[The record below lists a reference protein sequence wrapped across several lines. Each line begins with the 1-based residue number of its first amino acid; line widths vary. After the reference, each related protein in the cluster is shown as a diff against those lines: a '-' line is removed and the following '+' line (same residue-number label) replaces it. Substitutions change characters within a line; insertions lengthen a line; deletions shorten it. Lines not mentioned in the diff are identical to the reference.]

1 MYVVDAS
8 VWISRFITTDVNH
21 TPSYLW
27 FRWMT
32 DQSELVVEPV
42 LVLAEVAGAV
52 ARRTGLS
59 ALGMGA
65 VSLLQNVPGI
75 HLVSVDTDLAQ
86 FSTDVAA
93 RLRLRGADA
102 IYVAL
107 AQRLGVP
114 LITWDIEQRGRSRVI
129 VTALTPQEALSLGSP

>member
-1 MYVVDAS
+1 VYVVDAS

-21 TPSYLW
+21 TQSYLW
-27 FRWMT
+27 FRWIT
-32 DQSELVVEPV
+32 DQSELVVEPT

-59 ALGMGA
+59 ELGMGA
-65 VSLLQNVPGI
+65 VILLQNVPGVS
-75 HLVSVDTDLAQ
+75 LVSVDADLAQ
-86 FSTDVAA
+86 FSADVAA

-114 LITWDIEQRGRSRVI
+114 LITWDIEQRDRGRGI
-129 VTALTPQEALSLGSP
+129 ATTLTLQDALSPGSP